1 MDRRRFLTSTL
12 AGLAAAPLAASRLAR
27 AQSGLRMTD
36 AVAMQLAGLPAIG
49 GRGIDPSRYF
59 DGTPLLVSFWATWC
73 PPCRAEFVELG
84 AFFAKHGPD
93 QVRVIAVNWIEG
105 FAGQADASRVE
116 SYAKRIID
124 PAIAVVTGNAATGE
138 NFGGVRTIPAV
149 YLFDSEGVEIF
160 RQGGND
166 SANGLSFLSARDLE
180 IALGLV
186 A

>member
-1 MDRRRFLTSTL
+1 MDRRRFLTRTL

-27 AQSGLRMTD
+27 AQSDLRMTE

-49 GRGIDPSRYF
+49 DRGVSPARYF

-73 PPCRAEFVELG
+73 PPCRAEFAELG

-93 QVRVIAVNWIEG
+93 QVRVIAVNWIES
-105 FAGQADASRVE
+105 FAGRADAGRVA

-124 PAIAVVTGNAATGE
+124 PAFAVVTGNAATGE

-149 YLFDSEGVEIF
+149 YLFDAQGFEIF

-166 SANGLSFLSARDLE
+166 AANGLAFLRARDLE